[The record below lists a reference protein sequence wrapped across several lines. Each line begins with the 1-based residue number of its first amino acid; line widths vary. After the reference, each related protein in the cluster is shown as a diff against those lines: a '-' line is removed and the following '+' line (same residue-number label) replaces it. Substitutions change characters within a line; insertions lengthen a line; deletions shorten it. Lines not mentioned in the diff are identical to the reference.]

1 MLTITKLMIVARQ
14 GKLPIAAAAGL
25 ASAWTNG
32 VYKRL
37 CVFAIVI
44 TVYADLLNRPE
55 HIRCL
60 VGYVVDLTLI
70 LGAVFRLSLEERLG
84 KEALRERL
92 DEIIC
97 EFHLSERKKAIHT
110 AIWEFVGPQRPFA
123 KAMVDKIES
132 LINGNE
138 V

>member
-1 MLTITKLMIVARQ
+1 M
-14 GKLPIAAAAGL
+14 
-25 ASAWTNG
+25 
-32 VYKRL
+32 
-37 CVFAIVI
+37 
-44 TVYADLLNRPE
+44 
-55 HIRCL
+55 
-60 VGYVVDLTLI
+60 GYVVDLTLI
-70 LGAVFRLSLEERLG
+70 LGAVFRVSLEERLG

-97 EFHLSERKKAIHT
+97 EFHLSEKKKAIHT

-132 LINGNE
+132 LIKGNE

>member
-1 MLTITKLMIVARQ
+1 MRGQTVFTKDCEYLS
-14 GKLPIAAAAGL
+14 LL
-25 ASAWTNG
+25 S
-32 VYKRL
+32 
-37 CVFAIVI
+37 CVCC
-44 TVYADLLNRPE
+44 ADRINRPE

-70 LGAVFRLSLEERLG
+70 LGAVFRVSTEERLG
-84 KEALRERL
+84 KEALEERL

-97 EFHLSERKKAIHT
+97 EFHLSERKESIHT

-123 KAMVDKIES
+123 KATVDKIES
-132 LINGNE
+132 LIRENE

>member
-1 MLTITKLMIVARQ
+1 M
-14 GKLPIAAAAGL
+14 
-25 ASAWTNG
+25 
-32 VYKRL
+32 
-37 CVFAIVI
+37 
-44 TVYADLLNRPE
+44 
-55 HIRCL
+55 
-60 VGYVVDLTLI
+60 DLTLI
-70 LGAVFRLSLEERLG
+70 LGAVFRVSLEERLG

-97 EFHLSERKKAIHT
+97 EFHLSEKKKAIHT

-132 LINGNE
+132 LIKGNE